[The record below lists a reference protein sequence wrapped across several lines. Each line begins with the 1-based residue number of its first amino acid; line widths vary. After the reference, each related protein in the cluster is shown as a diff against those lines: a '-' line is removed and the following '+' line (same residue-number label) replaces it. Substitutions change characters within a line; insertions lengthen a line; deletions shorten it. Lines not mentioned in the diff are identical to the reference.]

1 MRKMKL
7 NEIRNYHIKMAQA
20 SHLFFYEGL
29 GDEDGPYDEDELR
42 YRSKEQFFYSAE
54 IANRIRK
61 LILILGGEFE
71 IPEFD
76 GELLA
81 DDWIEA
87 YCDKVEATNLFDIV
101 FINDLQEQMYYAS
114 RRAEEIN
121 EFSIEYYT
129 RKGVLGYELTRERS
143 QEIISYGYDPGSLER
158 LPKKEEA

>member
-20 SHLFFYEGL
+20 AHLIFEGG
-29 GDEDGPYDEDELR
+29 GDEDGPYDEDDVR

-54 IANRIRK
+54 IANTIRK

-76 GELLA
+76 DKMLA
-81 DDWIEA
+81 DDWIES
-87 YCDKVEATNLFDIV
+87 YCDKVEATGLFDIL

-143 QEIISYGYDPGSLER
+143 QEIISYGYEPSTLLR
-158 LPKKEEA
+158 LPNKEEA